1 MKQGVGV
8 AGLFLQ
14 CSSYPEFQIPSAVGQ
29 NMRTEMTCGEGCVC
43 GECLKLCS
51 RIK

>member
-14 CSSYPEFQIPSAVGQ
+14 CSSFPEFQNPSAEGQ
-29 NMRTEMTCGEGCVC
+29 SVRAEVTCGEGCVC
-43 GECLKLCS
+43 VS
-51 RIK
+51 

>member
-14 CSSYPEFQIPSAVGQ
+14 CSSYPEFQNPSAVGQ
-29 NMRTEMTCGEGCVC
+29 NMRAKVTCGEGCVC
-43 GECLKLCS
+43 ELRVPKAVLKD
-51 RIK
+51 